1 MDPPVGG
8 ISAAMT
14 SGREPRAR
22 REDVARLAGTS
33 VAVVSYVVNN
43 GPRPVATETR
53 ERVLAAIEKINYR
66 PNGIAKALAAGTT
79 RTKGMGVPEISNPF
93 FSAMAHA
100 LEDII
105 FESGRVL
112 LLGDSAESPEREKEI
127 LDSFL
132 QRHVEGLLYVG
143 IDDHTRIGG
152 IVRSGTPV
160 VVLDR
165 VSPDSPAASVVVD
178 NVGGAR
184 DATQHLIGHGHTQIG
199 FLGGP
204 ADLSTAHDRQDGW
217 ALAMDTA
224 GLEVRPEWCFAAP
237 FAKRA
242 GLEIGRQLFALAT
255 IPHAIFAASDQQA
268 IGLLRAASEAGVRV
282 PDDLAVFTF
291 DGSPDSEFSI
301 PPLSTVRQPIEE
313 IARAAVGLL
322 SDPTRYDSMH
332 VTCDY
337 ELLIRRSCGCG

>member
-1 MDPPVGG
+1 M
-8 ISAAMT
+8 
-14 SGREPRAR
+14 
-22 REDVARLAGTS
+22 ARLAGTS

-79 RTKGMGVPEISNPF
+79 RTYGLVVPDISNPF

-165 VSPDSPAASVVVD
+165 VSSDSPAASVVVD

-184 DATQHLIGHGHTQIG
+184 DATQHLTGHGHTQIG

-204 ADLSTAHDRQDGW
+204 ADLSTAHDRHEGW
-217 ALAMDTA
+217 ALAMGEA
-224 GLEVRPEWCFAAP
+224 GLEDTSGMVLRRAVRQARRPGDRSP
-237 FAKRA
+237 
-242 GLEIGRQLFALAT
+242 LFASST

-268 IGLLRAASEAGVRV
+268 IGLLRAAAEAGVRV

-313 IARAAVGLL
+313 MARAAVGLL